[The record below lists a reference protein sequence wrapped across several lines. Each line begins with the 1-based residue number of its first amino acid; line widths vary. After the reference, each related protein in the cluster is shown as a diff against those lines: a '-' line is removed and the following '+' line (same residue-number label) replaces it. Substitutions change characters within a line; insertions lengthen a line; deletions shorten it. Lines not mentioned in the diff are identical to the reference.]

1 MLGRSSQR
9 CGAALGVA
17 GPDNKALVSKEMI
30 CIFSPMG
37 PKPESPPGSVGLR
50 PSPLL
55 PAALVPNGGSS
66 APCPTP
72 EASISPGS

>member
-37 PKPESPPGSVGLR
+37 PKPESPRRLSGV
-50 PSPLL
+50 
-55 PAALVPNGGSS
+55 
-66 APCPTP
+66 APIPTP
-72 EASISPGS
+72 SRGAGAKRGELSPVPDA